1 MEDAEVSTSHEIC
14 LSTIN
19 EITQIG
25 ERVGDAMRH
34 RAKLLEEASLRSDRP
49 GVRAQLRQM
58 AFDAGAS
65 ASKAEADFINDAIRQ
80 LQHGVTIAGIR
91 REAKL
96 LIDSWNV
103 KPVEL
108 VPTADE
114 HLQEFRKV
122 VSRFCSEVGKGKDC
136 ELFLAC
142 VEIVSG
148 KFECDQQDTQRLLDE
163 CEAASRRLAA
173 FIETLKSALG
183 E

>member
-1 MEDAEVSTSHEIC
+1 MSTSHEIC
-14 LSTIN
+14 ISTIN

-25 ERVGDAMRH
+25 ERVGDAIRH
-34 RAKLLEEASLRSDRP
+34 RAKLLEEASLKSNRAE
-49 GVRAQLRQM
+49 VRAQLRQM
-58 AFDAGAS
+58 AFVAGAS
-65 ASKAEADFINDAIRQ
+65 ANTAEAEFIKDAIRQ
-80 LQHGVTIAGIR
+80 LQQGVTISGIR
-91 REAKL
+91 RQAKL
-96 LIDSWNV
+96 LVDSWNV
-103 KPVEL
+103 KPDEL

-122 VSRFCSEVGKGKDC
+122 VSRFCSEVGKGKGC

-148 KFECDQQDTQRLLDE
+148 KFECDRQDTQRLLDE

-173 FIETLKSALG
+173 FIGTLKSALG